1 MYPLPNPPT
10 DRISRHYVEMAKYEW
25 FIRYDGSYDEGT
37 DIVKY
42 IKAKCSSYILYE
54 HPAKATKG
62 IHVHG
67 YIQTDITD
75 DTIREQI
82 KKSQHIKGYCRKPKK
97 TLLNCIAYMSK
108 GKLDPKLCHAVSTEI
123 ISNGKSIGFDKDDI
137 QQYKEEL
144 STEAKLNE
152 IASKKLTQFE
162 IEQQIYTDYVL
173 EHKDYEIKGIIYKD
187 LHDTTVRILKTHK
200 KGRYDTYVM
209 RTMESVSVL
218 INPNDQ
224 WLRIQKRFHAF

>member
-1 MYPLPNPPT
+1 MYGFPNPPT
-10 DRISRHYVEMAKYEW
+10 DRISPTLIEMAKYEW
-25 FIRYDGSYDEGT
+25 FIRFDGAYDEGT

-42 IKAKCSSYILYE
+42 IKSKCLSYILYE

-62 IHVHG
+62 VHVHG

-97 TLLNCIAYMSK
+97 DLLHMVAYMTK
-108 GKLDPKLCHAVSTEI
+108 GKLDPKLNNGISEVL
-123 ISNGKSIGFDKDDI
+123 ISNAKEIGYDKDEI
-137 QQYKEEL
+137 KQYNEEV
-144 STEAKLNE
+144 TAEAKLTA

-162 IEQQIYTDYVL
+162 IEQQIFTDYVL
-173 EHKDYEIKGIIYKD
+173 EHKDYETKGIIYKE
-187 LHDTTVRILKTHK
+187 LHDTTIRILKTHK

-218 INPNDQ
+218 LNPNEQ
-224 WLRIQKRFHAF
+224 WNRIQKRFHAF